1 MGSEKIMLRKMGLV
15 IALAFVLLLTVSSA
29 SASDVNLNDGTL
41 DEIDLDVEPSNDLKI
56 SEDISSSDLSNLQD
70 SGTIGDSG
78 DSIVLGNASSD
89 VSVASQNSSA
99 VNKSA
104 SQVTASVKKS
114 KTKIKL
120 AKNKKGFMTTSNF
133 IKATLLDS
141 KGKAVK
147 NKNVLFTINKKT
159 YAAKTDSKGL
169 AKIKT
174 PYKKGI
180 FTIKFRFKGDKSY
193 FASSANAKLNIN
205 RMITRLSAPK
215 VSAYVTRNVYL
226 KIKLINAK
234 GKALAKK
241 RLYVKISGK
250 TYKLTTNRLGIT
262 KLKVK
267 KGVGTYNCRITFK
280 ANKKFHGS
288 SLDTK
293 VIFKKLPTTLKA
305 PSVNFKSTDYANLKI
320 NLKDK
325 LGNALKSKSIKVN
338 VTELNKIF
346 TLKTDSKG
354 VATFKFNGDKSYNLV
369 VKFLGEKNYNPTS
382 VKAKLNI
389 TPVKV
394 KFADIV
400 AASIA
405 VMDSVNMNHT
415 LPSTVKVNNNTFTI
429 PQVSYLAARAV
440 KNICNDRTD
449 DVVLISVP
457 KDYSISGEIYD
468 TVLKANFSGIADAVV
483 GDAYNFKNKEFVEYS
498 VYHVPFD
505 VYTVSFARIVNF
517 YNNNGV
523 LPNYCLF
530 TSIDFITIPE
540 SDKYTFYLTA
550 DNIRNKSS
558 DLAMLKSLRDTLTSI
573 GYNAYIVGIGPDI
586 NNVAYKYGCKGDNSV
601 LFCTFGGVDVGCIE
615 IWAGEIID
623 PFVDNYA
630 GAHVLGLWFAEPY
643 GKAADIHGYVPQAWD
658 ADYGW
663 ALDDP
668 SQYMDEHNIS
678 YIEVGTVEEAC
689 EALRNGDMGGPQ
701 LLPKND
707 LISNDEEG

>member
-1 MGSEKIMLRKMGLV
+1 MLRKIGLV

-41 DEIDLDVEPSNDLKI
+41 DEIDLDLDVGPSNDLKI

-70 SGTIGDSG
+70 SGTVGDSG
-78 DSIVLGNASSD
+78 DSVVSGNASSG
-89 VSVASQNSSA
+89 VSVASQDSSS

-104 SQVTASVKKS
+104 SQVTASTKKS

-120 AKNKKGFMTTSNF
+120 AKNNKGFMTTSNF

-159 YAAKTDSKGL
+159 YTAKTDSKGL
-169 AKIKT
+169 AKINT

-193 FASSANAKLNIN
+193 FASSASAKLNIN

-215 VSAYVTRNVYL
+215 VSAYVTHNVYL

-288 SLDTK
+288 FLDTK

-540 SDKYTFYLTA
+540 SDKYTFYLTS

-586 NNVAYKYGCKGDNSV
+586 NNVAYRYGCKGDNSV

-663 ALDDP
+663 PLDDP
-668 SQYMDEHNIS
+668 SAYMDEHNIS